1 VLSMHADW
9 AVGDAAEF
17 RRTADTA
24 LRVARTH
31 HRLVT
36 VGMVPSRPDTGYG
49 YIIPGDELGD
59 SARAVARFVEKP
71 DAATALDLMADGALW
86 NSGLF
91 AWTGATLVEEIE
103 RHTPEIGRHLPRL
116 HANDVAGFFRE
127 VTAVSIDVGLLERS
141 AAVAVVSGAFA
152 WDDVGTWDALGRVR
166 PKDADGNV
174 LVGRAVAQDSHDCV
188 VWADQDAVVLYGV
201 RDLVVVRANG
211 RVLVM
216 PRDRAPQMKQLLD
229 ALPPDVRTPSE

>member
-1 VLSMHADW
+1 M
-9 AVGDAAEF
+9 
-17 RRTADTA
+17 
-24 LRVARTH
+24 
-31 HRLVT
+31 
-36 VGMVPSRPDTGYG
+36 
-49 YIIPGDELGD
+49 
-59 SARAVARFVEKP
+59 
-71 DAATALDLMADGALW
+71 
-86 NSGLF
+86 
-91 AWTGATLVEEIE
+91 
-103 RHTPEIGRHLPRL
+103 
-116 HANDVAGFFRE
+116 
-127 VTAVSIDVGLLERS
+127 SIDVGLLERS

-188 VWADQDAVVLYGV
+188 VWADEDMVVLYGV

-229 ALPPDVRTPSE
+229 ALPPDVRTPLE